1 MFDKEHAAT
10 YLDNIRQ
17 KSELRIDK
25 CNQIINS
32 GLSNSIYSATS
43 NVSFMKAVQERFIIA
58 QVRDEIATGRGIID
72 ICTAI
77 ESLLLGHALDNNRT
91 YSELDDLNKSYRRTI
106 AAVLLKQWFSGY
118 IE

>member
-17 KSELRIDK
+17 KAELRIDK
-25 CNQIINS
+25 CNEIIS
-32 GLSNSIYSATS
+32 TAFRISVYHITS
-43 NVSFMKAVQERFIIA
+43 NEVFMKAVQERFIIA

-77 ESLLLGHALDNNRT
+77 ESLLLGLICAQL
-91 YSELDDLNKSYRRTI
+91 SLQSI
-106 AAVLLKQWFSGY
+106 AEKK
-118 IE
+118 